1 MACKDA
7 LALLLSEVSA
17 ALQGKTWKIWKRG
30 TPPAAFRRLGSSVK
44 CSEGPWPSDPAL
56 PKLPSCKASKRV
68 GATGRA
74 LSGKLLMAWHRGN
87 ITIGVQSSTI
97 FSFFA
102 DINFAFSF
110 TTGTSNHPY
119 NGQKSANIGK
129 KAKRLNVDGKYWKY
143 WNSFE
148 TRQVEGPQGEQGD
161 LWLPGAALVKGQIIA
176 DQGIV
181 PGREEHWRLDVTLHV
196 VWCCVV
202 YCYVAVCCVTLCH
215 TMTCCDMLYDGKFYC
230 GNEVLNS
237 CIQCINAY
245 RKCIDV

>member
-1 MACKDA
+1 MHWPFCFRKSLQRSKVKLEKSENVELHRQHSDGLEAQWSAVRAHDPVI
-7 LALLLSEVSA
+7 LLCPNCPAVRPQSEWEPQA
-17 ALQGKTWKIWKRG
+17 GH
-30 TPPAAFRRLGSSVK
+30 FLGSCWWRDIVATSPL
-44 CSEGPWPSDPAL
+44 G
-56 PKLPSCKASKRV
+56 CKV
-68 GATGRA
+68 
-74 LSGKLLMAWHRGN
+74 L
-87 ITIGVQSSTI
+87 QSFHSLQ
-97 FSFFA
+97 
-102 DINFAFSF
+102 INFAFSF